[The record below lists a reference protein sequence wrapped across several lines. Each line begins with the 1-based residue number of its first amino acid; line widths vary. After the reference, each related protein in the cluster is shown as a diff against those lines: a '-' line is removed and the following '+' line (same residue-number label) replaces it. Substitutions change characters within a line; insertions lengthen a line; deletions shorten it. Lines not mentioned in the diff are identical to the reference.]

1 MAIKGS
7 SSSSSKSLFLNLNK
21 GKHTCLMAKE
31 SRRKV
36 KPKASPPKYIS
47 SDDEINSSDKEDED
61 EEALVNDMSKNP
73 KAKIKGLLCQVGL
86 HDELLE
92 QQERLLIQEK
102 ESNKELKRLLNFEK
116 DKREKLNQELAQSKE
131 TISSLKSSSGA
142 LQDSYNVLQKTHK
155 DLKMQFDALWS
166 STSKPSN
173 NNEASTSQVSVET
186 WYEAIAQENDY
197 LKLQVKRLEQIVS
210 ELLKQAKVWPYQDN
224 CRNMVNKLEKGSTV
238 TKQASQQSNKSQPL
252 KKQWKSIEDWK
263 LEYARSASHQEWHWV
278 QGGRQAQFKSE
289 QQWQRIDQVH

>member
-186 WYEAIAQENDY
+186 CYEAIAQENDY

-252 KKQWKSIEDWK
+252 KKQ
-263 LEYARSASHQEWHWV
+263 
-278 QGGRQAQFKSE
+278 
-289 QQWQRIDQVH
+289 